1 MRRMRDRVSRRSVV
15 SVSRRRLLRR
25 LSLLVGGFPLRFL
38 PRMNALRAVA
48 PYTFEEIPAV
58 TSGISWMHTA
68 GRSAAKHLPETS
80 GAGCAFLDYDNDG
93 WMDIYLVNSGRCDFY
108 EPARPLRNAL
118 YRNNR
123 DGTFTDV
130 TEKSGVGGGGYGMG
144 VAVGDYNGD
153 GFADLYV
160 TQYGRSILYRNNGDG
175 TFTDVTEKARVAAPG
190 WASSAVWFDYDNDG
204 RLDLFV
210 GQFCEF
216 NKSLSCGV
224 DKDGT
229 HHYCIP
235 RVFKPRPSWLFHNN
249 GDGTFTDVSR
259 ETGIAE
265 HLGKAWGAVATD
277 INNDGRMDL
286 FVSNDTVANFLY
298 VNRGGRFE
306 ETGLAADVAYS
317 ADGRARSGMG
327 VDSADFNQ
335 DGWMDLFVAN
345 IDEEIFSL
353 YRNNGEETFDDVA
366 MQQGIG
372 MATRWMSGWGLKF
385 FDYDNDGELDLILA
399 NGFPD
404 DLVEEFSHQVTFKEP
419 LLLFRNDGKSFRNV
433 GTESGPVFSKTFAA
447 RGLALG
453 DFNNDGGLDVLISNN
468 DAAPILLRNNL
479 GRQNHWLGLRL
490 VGKKSNVD
498 AIGARVTYQAGDL
511 KRTRMKVGGG
521 SFLSS
526 HDPRLVL
533 GIGKRTKLDWV
544 EVKWPQPSGV
554 VERFENLPV
563 DRYVTIVEGSGKWSE

>member
-1 MRRMRDRVSRRSVV
+1 VGIMPPMPDGAFERRIFPLT
-15 SVSRRRLLRR
+15 RRRFLQN
-25 LSLLVGGFPLRFL
+25 LSLLAGGFSSRLSSWAGGL
-38 PRMNALRAVA
+38 PSIASPA
-48 PYTFEEIPAV
+48 FEEISAAR
-58 TSGISWMHTA
+58 SGISWVHTA

-93 WMDIYLVNSGRCDFY
+93 WMDIYLVNSGKCDFY
-108 EPARPLRNAL
+108 DPAKPLRNAL

-130 TEKSGVGGGGYGMG
+130 TEKAGVGGGGYGMG

-153 GFADLYV
+153 
-160 TQYGRSILYRNNGDG
+160 
-175 TFTDVTEKARVAAPG
+175 G

-235 RVFKPRPSWLFHNN
+235 RIFSPRPSWLFHNN
-249 GDGTFTDVSR
+249 GDGTFTDVSK
-259 ETGIAE
+259 EMGIAQ
-265 HLGKAWGAVATD
+265 HLGKAWGVVATD

-306 ETGLAADVAYS
+306 EIGLAADVAYS

-353 YRNNGEETFDDVA
+353 YQNNGDETFNDVA

-419 LLLFRNDGKSFRNV
+419 LLLFRNEGKAFKNV
-433 GTESGPVFSKTFAA
+433 SAESGPVFAKTFAA
-447 RGLALG
+447 RGLAIG
-453 DFNNDGGLDVLISNN
+453 DFDNDGGVDVLISVN
-468 DAAPILLRNNL
+468 DAAPVLVRNSL
-479 GRQNHWLGLRL
+479 GKQNHWLGLTL
-490 VGKKSNVD
+490 VGRKANVD

-511 KRTRMKVGGG
+511 KRSRMKVGGG

-526 HDPRLVL
+526 HDPRMVL
-533 GIGKRTKLDWV
+533 GIGRRTKIDWV
-544 EVKWPQPSGV
+544 EVKWPQPSGL
-554 VERFENLPV
+554 VERFENLPI
-563 DRYVTIVEGSGKWSE
+563 DQYVTIGEGSGKRGA